1 MWAQNTLYFSKNTFW
16 VCVYVAIGFFVDIDV
31 TKNAFILF
39 SSSVEAIIIAFLTG
53 FTFTFGT
60 EPYLAATRHQ
70 SNKNRKWEKWQ
81 VQKLAKEGINR
92 QVAKIPPHNSFTR

>member
-1 MWAQNTLYFSKNTFW
+1 M
-16 VCVYVAIGFFVDIDV
+16 CVAIGFFVDIDV

-39 SSSVEAIIIAFLTG
+39 LVEAIIIAFLTG
-53 FTFTFGT
+53 FTFTFAA